1 MRTYGL
7 TDKGSVRK
15 ENQDCF
21 KIEYCKPQ
29 KFTLVVLCDG
39 MGGANGG
46 RIASTQSLDTFSD
59 SVLSK
64 LASRKKARYDTK
76 QVLLDA
82 CKTANTFTYEFSMF
96 DDSLKGM
103 GTTLV
108 GGIINDN
115 GECHIVNVGDSRAYY
130 LSRNTKTI
138 RQITTDHSLVEELI
152 EFGAITRE
160 QARTHP
166 QKNVITRAVGS
177 EPDVEADYYNFQLR
191 DNDVL
196 LFCSDGLS
204 NTVRE
209 WEILD
214 FAFEYDTPELVVKS
228 LMNLALYRGAKD
240 NVTIAAVCR

>member
-1 MRTYGL
+1 MRSYGL
-7 TDKGSVRK
+7 TDKGSVRE

-21 KIEYCKPQ
+21 KIEYVKPQ
-29 KFTLVVLCDG
+29 KFTLAVLCDG

-46 RIASTQSLDTFSD
+46 SIASSQSLETFSD

-64 LASRKKARYDTK
+64 LSSRRKTK
-76 QVLLDA
+76 YNIREVLLDA
-82 CKTANTFTYEFSMF
+82 CRTANSFTYEFSMF
-96 DDSLKGM
+96 DDSLSGM

-108 GGIINDN
+108 GGIIRDD

-130 LSRNTKTI
+130 LSRKTRTI
-138 RQITTDHSLVEELI
+138 RQITKDHSLVEELI
-152 EFGAITRE
+152 EYGAITRE

-166 QKNVITRAVGS
+166 QKNVITRAVGA
-177 EPDVEADYYNFQLR
+177 EPEVEADYFDFKLL

-196 LFCSDGLS
+196 ILCSDGLAHI
-204 NTVRE
+204 VRE

-214 FAFEYDTPELVVKS
+214 FALEYETPELIVKS
-228 LMNLALYRGAKD
+228 LMNLALYRGARD